1 MYIISQISTYDN
13 DNLLW
18 ETKIGTDE
26 KDMPLKLSAWGKTEE
41 ESRTS
46 ASELVKILNK

>member
-1 MYIISQISTYDN
+1 MYIISPISTYDN

-26 KDMPLKLSAWGKTEE
+26 KDMPLKYSTWGKTEA
-41 ESRTS
+41 ESRDL
-46 ASELVKILNK
+46 AKHLILILNK